1 MCKIHFQFVYVHVI
15 DICQKHLSMIKISE
29 SFQARLARQPNA
41 TEFFLNV
48 TSLTIPQKL
57 TNENT
62 NQVYKQIL
70 NYLIYLISI
79 LLIIYNVI

>member
-1 MCKIHFQFVYVHVI
+1 MPKTFKY
-15 DICQKHLSMIKISE
+15 DKEYSE

-41 TEFFLNV
+41 TEYFPNV

-79 LLIIYNVI
+79 LSLLIIYNVI